1 MAQPSLLSIV
11 SRSAQ
16 GHLLSEVFLGPCC
29 PLLSVSPTAHFW
41 SLNVAHHHLA
51 LLSPQRE
58 HQLIPVPGTESGR
71 WQALSTLLGVRVVGE
86 ASVSHLEKGSPL
98 SVVFRVSHTSIP
110 HKVCVS

>member
-11 SRSAQ
+11 SCSAQ

-29 PLLSVSPTAHFW
+29 PLPSVSPAAHFR
-41 SLNVAHHHLA
+41 SLHPA

-58 HQLIPVPGTESGR
+58 HQLIPGPGTESGR

-86 ASVSHLEKGSPL
+86 ASVPHLEKGSPL